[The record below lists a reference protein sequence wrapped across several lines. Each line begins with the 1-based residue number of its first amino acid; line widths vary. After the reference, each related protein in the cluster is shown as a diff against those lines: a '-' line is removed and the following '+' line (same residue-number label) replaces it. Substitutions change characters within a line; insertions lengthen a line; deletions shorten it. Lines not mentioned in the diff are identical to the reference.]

1 MDGQCFALL
10 IDADNVSAR
19 YIKPILTELSK
30 YGNITYKRIYGDWT
44 RKALSAWKESA
55 REHGFRLVQASS
67 HVPGKNT
74 TDIAL
79 VIDAMDILRDGQ
91 VDCFCLVASDGDYS
105 LLAQRIREAGV
116 KVLGYGEGKTPVS
129 LVRSCSVFLYA
140 DRKES
145 KAEENTPEFFIRRDM
160 EYFDK
165 AFEQAADG
173 KEEVSLSLIG
183 GALKKMM
190 PKFKVRRYGCKTL
203 GKLYEKLDRY
213 ELVMTEKGV
222 ANAVRLKY

>member
-1 MDGQCFALL
+1 MEGKCQ
-10 IDADNVSAR
+10 
-19 YIKPILTELSK
+19 
-30 YGNITYKRIYGDWT
+30 G
-44 RKALSAWKESA
+44 AWIQACTK
-55 REHGFRLVQASS
+55 ASS

-79 VIDAMDILRDGQ
+79 VIDAMDISSGRQ

-116 KVLGYGEGKTPVS
+116 KVLGYGKERPPVS

-140 DRKES
+140 DRKEN
-145 KAEENTPEFFIRRDM
+145 KAEEKHSEFFYPKDM

-173 KEEVSLSLIG
+173 KRGFLSLIG
-183 GALKKMM
+183 
-190 PKFKVRRYGCKTL
+190 
-203 GKLYEKLDRY
+203 
-213 ELVMTEKGV
+213 ELH
-222 ANAVRLKY
+222 